1 MTERSDDESVLRDW
15 LSVLARQKWILL
27 LVVVAVPLL
36 AFVTSRRQE
45 RLYQASATVLVSA
58 QNPTAQALNLA
69 AAVATPP
76 DRYVATQAK
85 LARVGTVAAM
95 AVERAKVPGHTAAG
109 LLANSTVS
117 ADLTSDLLTF
127 SVTDPSSRV
136 AEALVNAYASQFTV
150 YRHRLDRAGLSAAI
164 GDASRKLQ
172 ALIASGEGGSDLSR
186 RLKATAGDLE
196 QLQTLQAIGSSA
208 TPVGS
213 ADSASLVQ
221 PRTKRNVI
229 LGVIVGLA
237 LGIALAFIRE
247 ALDTRV
253 RTADELRSRLGMPLL
268 GQVPMPSRR
277 LAESGQLATLNRRS
291 SSAAEAFRILKSR
304 LELSQIDHDV
314 GSILI
319 TSPREDDDKSTT
331 AANLAVTLAQ
341 SGRHVILL
349 DLNLRNPSIH
359 RIFGLHNTLGFT
371 GVAMGIDLPNALD
384 IVDVNTRRLS
394 DDAGMLEVLTSGELP
409 PDPGEFLL
417 SRFVAEALAALDERC
432 DLLLINTPP
441 VLAAGDAMTV
451 AKHADAV
458 VLVAGVNRVRRET
471 LNETR
476 QVLDGCG
483 AMKLGVIATV
493 GRPAERADF
502 APAARKASAAARGR
516 YGRWKRRTAFGV
528 STTARRLRFL
538 VARLVREAPRRLR
551 LFAALSASSAADR
564 ARRSPRTRPTSPPET
579 GRTSPP
585 KTRPS
590 GRRQKTRPSGRRQK
604 TRPATVPKAR
614 PAAGSPKTQLTNPGP
629 PDRVPTTG
637 GAKRR
642 GRPQKVP
649 HV

>member
-1 MTERSDDESVLRDW
+1 VTERSDDESVLRDW
-15 LSVLARQKWILL
+15 LSVLARQKWIVLV
-27 LVVVAVPLL
+27 VVVAVPLL
-36 AFVTSRRQE
+36 AFATSRRQE
-45 RLYQASATVLVSA
+45 HLYQGSATVLVSA

-95 AVERAKVPGHTAAG
+95 AVRQARVPGHTAAG
-109 LLANSTVS
+109 LLANSSVS
-117 ADLTSDLLTF
+117 ADLSSDLLTF
-127 SVTDPSSRV
+127 SVTDPSPRV
-136 AEALVNAYASQFTV
+136 AETLANTYAKEFTV

-164 GDASRKLQ
+164 NDARQKLNE
-172 ALIASGEGGSDLSR
+172 LIASGEGGSDLSR
-186 RLKATAGDLE
+186 RLAATAGDLE

-208 TPVGS
+208 TQVGS

-247 ALDTRV
+247 ALDTRA

-268 GQVPMPSRR
+268 GQVPTPSRR
-277 LAESGQLATLNRRS
+277 HAESGQLATLSRRS
-291 SSAAEAFRILKSR
+291 SAGAEAFRILKSR
-304 LELSQIDHDV
+304 LELAQIDHEV

-319 TSPREDDDKSTT
+319 TSPREDEDKSTT

-359 RIFGLHNTLGFT
+359 RIFGLRNNIGFT
-371 GVAMGIDLPNALD
+371 GVAMGIALTSALD
-384 IVDVNTRRLS
+384 MVDVNARRLS
-394 DDAGMLEVLTSGELP
+394 DDAGMLEVLTTGEVP

-417 SRFVAEALAALDERC
+417 SHSVPDALAALDERC
-432 DLLLINTPP
+432 DLLLINAPP
-441 VLAAGDAMTV
+441 VLAVGDAMTV

-471 LNETR
+471 LIETR

-483 AMKLGVIATV
+483 AIKLGVIATV
-493 GRPAERADF
+493 GRAEEPVDFSEPARRAT
-502 APAARKASAAARGR
+502 AAARGHLSW
-516 YGRWKRRTAFGV
+516 WKRLAAL
-528 STTARRLRFL
+528 TARRFGGSVRRLRLFA
-538 VARLVREAPRRLR
+538 ARHVRQAPRKLR
-551 LFAALSASSAADR
+551 LFAALSASAASAQAER
-564 ARRSPRTRPTSPPET
+564 LQRTR
-579 GRTSPP
+579 RTSPP
-585 KTRPS
+585 NNRPANPLKTRRTGP
-590 GRRQKTRPSGRRQK
+590 RPSERVQTAGRTKRQE
-604 TRPATVPKAR
+604 
-614 PAAGSPKTQLTNPGP
+614 
-629 PDRVPTTG
+629 
-637 GAKRR
+637 
-642 GRPQKVP
+642 RPQKVP